1 MRVLTRSLF
10 ASTLIAGAIAASP
23 LQASAAVID
32 FDEPG
37 LANLYFAGE
46 SFQQSGFNMTVGY
59 DFATVDVAAA
69 LAAPPSGNSTQFYT
83 QLNEGFLTLT
93 RADGG
98 LFNLNSF
105 DAAFVP
111 LVPAAGGQ
119 TTIAA
124 VGIQADGTKVGW
136 AFLFAPAAA
145 GAYQFA
151 RYDDPLDFGVYANLK
166 AVQFYACS
174 FDGANVCASP
184 LQNNGQ
190 FALDNIN
197 VTAAV
202 PEPSAALMLGL
213 GLGGMAWLRRR
224 QTKA

>member
-32 FDEPG
+32 FDEPA
-37 LANLYFAGE
+37 LAGLYFAGQ
-46 SFQQSGFNMTVGY
+46 SFQQSGFNFAVNY
-59 DFATVDVAAA
+59 DFGTVD
-69 LAAPPSGNSTQFYT
+69 LASKLDAPPSGNSTQFYT

-111 LVPAAGGQ
+111 LVPAASGQ

-124 VGIQADGTKVGW
+124 VGTKADGKQVGW
-136 AFLFAPAAA
+136 AFLFAPAA
-145 GAYQFA
+145 GGSYQFA
-151 RYDDPLDFGVYANLK
+151 QYSGAEFSVYTNLK
-166 AVQFYACS
+166 SVEFFACS
-174 FDGANVCASP
+174 LDGGQVCTLP

-202 PEPSAALMLGL
+202 PEPSAALLLGM
-213 GLGGMAWLRRR
+213 GLAGMGWLRRR

>member
-32 FDEPG
+32 FDPPTLTG
-37 LANLYFAGE
+37 LYFAGQ
-46 SFQQSGFNMTVGY
+46 SFEQAGFTMSVNY
-59 DFATVDVAAA
+59 DFGTVDVASS
-69 LAAPPSGNSTQFYT
+69 LDAPPSGNASQFYT
-83 QLNEGFLTLT
+83 QLNEGSLLLK
-93 RADGG
+93 RSDGG
-98 LFNLNSF
+98 LFKLNSF

-111 LVPAAGGQ
+111 LLPAAAGQ

-124 VGIQADGTKVGW
+124 VGTQADGTQVGW
-136 AFLFAPAAA
+136 AFLFAPAAG

-151 RYDDPLDFGVYANLK
+151 QYSGADFSVYTNLK
-166 AVQFYACS
+166 SVEFFACS
-174 FDGANVCASP
+174 FDGANVCTTP

-224 QTKA
+224 QSKA

>member
-32 FDEPG
+32 FEEPTLTG
-37 LANLYFAGE
+37 LYFKGD
-46 SFQQSGFNMTVGY
+46 SFQQSGFNLKVGY
-59 DFATVDVAAA
+59 DFGTVDEAAA

-111 LVPAAGGQ
+111 LVPAAAGQ

-124 VGIQADGTKVGW
+124 VGTQADGKQVGW
-136 AFLFAPAAA
+136 AFLFAPAAN

-151 RYDDPLDFGVYANLK
+151 RYDDPLDFSVYTNLK
-166 AVQFYACS
+166 SVEFFACS
-174 FDGANVCASP
+174 FDGANVCTSP